1 MSVYSKSAI
10 ANMIPPFVKAR
21 LADFLTFSRGVLGL
35 VILSLSFIGEDAYK
49 TVLALALIGV
59 ISDIFDGRAARRYLK
74 NGQGKLGKYDLFIDT
89 FFVLC
94 ILGYFSFSGIVIP
107 QVLGLGWITLA
118 FITIALYKG
127 RTEILFLFEIPS
139 ILALIAIAGIYD
151 LGIFAL
157 VILPAICVVTIL
169 NRRRILYLI
178 FEYIP
183 NTFRE

>member
-1 MSVYSKSAI
+1 MSVNTKSAI
-10 ANMIPPFVKAR
+10 VNMVPPFVKAR
-21 LADFLTFSRGVLGL
+21 LADFLTLSRGILGL
-35 VILSLSFIGEDAYK
+35 IILSLSFIGEDAYK
-49 TVLALALIGV
+49 TVLALAFIGV
-59 ISDIFDGRAARRYLK
+59 ITDIFDGRAARRYLK
-74 NGQGKLGKYDLFIDT
+74 NRQGKLGKYDLLVDT
-89 FFVLC
+89 LFVLC
-94 ILGYFSFSGIVIP
+94 ILGYFSFSEIVIP

-127 RTEILFLFEIPS
+127 KTKILYLFEIPS
-139 ILALIAIAGIYD
+139 ILALIAIAGIYN

-157 VILPAICVVTIL
+157 VILPVICVATIL